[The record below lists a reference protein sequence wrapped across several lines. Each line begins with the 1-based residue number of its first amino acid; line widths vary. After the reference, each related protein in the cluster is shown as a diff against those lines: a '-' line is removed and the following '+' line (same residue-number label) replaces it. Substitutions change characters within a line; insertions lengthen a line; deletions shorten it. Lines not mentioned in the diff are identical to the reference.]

1 MKNGLAIQY
10 FEWYLPDDGKLWQR
24 LRADIPNLLDMGV
37 TAVWIPPCYKGQ
49 NSNDVGYGAYDLYDI
64 GEFDQKGTVRTK
76 YGTFD
81 ELRKTVE
88 ELQKNN
94 IQVYADT
101 VLNHKAGAD
110 GTEVFQVVEVDPEDR
125 EIAISEPFDIEGW
138 TMFKFPGRAGKYS
151 KFEWFHQHFTA
162 VDFDKKTGNKAI
174 YKILGES
181 KDFSENVTEEEKGN
195 YDYLMHA
202 DVDYNNPDVIE
213 EIKRWGLWFVDK
225 LNLDGLRLDALKHI
239 DLEFINEWTHHVREE
254 SGRKLYVV
262 GEYWNGDY
270 DVLREVLDKVC
281 EKLSLFDVPLHFRLY
296 EAAQKGQE
304 YDLSKIMNETLVG
317 DDPDNVMTFVDNHD
331 SQIGQSLESWVTDW
345 FKPLAYALILLRKDG
360 YPCLFY
366 GDYYGCGGENPIES
380 KKDILDPLL
389 KARKDFAYGEQID
402 YFDHPN
408 CIAFQ
413 RMGVPEI
420 QDSGLVCIM
429 SNGEPGYKDI
439 TFNQELSGRTF
450 YDITGN
456 EQEEIILNETG
467 EGRFFCSGGSVSVW
481 ILKKGTD

>member
-81 ELRKTVE
+81 ELRKTVQ

-125 EIAISEPFDIEGW
+125 EISISEPFDIEGW

-162 VDFDKKTGNKAI
+162 VDFDQRTGNKAI

-270 DVLREVLDKVC
+270 DVLHEVLDKVC

-296 EAAQKGQE
+296 EASQKGQE
-304 YDLSKIMNETLVG
+304 YDLSKILNETLVG
-317 DDPDNVMTFVDNHD
+317 DDPDHVMTFVDNHD
-331 SQIGQSLESWVTDW
+331 SQIGQSLESWVADW

-380 KKDILDPLL
+380 KKYILDPLL

-420 QDSGLVCIM
+420 KDSGLVCIM

-439 TFNQELSGRTF
+439 TFNQEFSGRTF

-456 EQEEIILNETG
+456 EQEEITLDETG

>member
-37 TAVWIPPCYKGQ
+37 TAVWIPPCYKSQ

-110 GTEVFQVVEVDPEDR
+110 GTELFQVVEVDPEDR

-162 VDFDKKTGNKAI
+162 VDFDQKTGNKAI

-380 KKDILDPLL
+380 KKNILDPLL

>member
-162 VDFDKKTGNKAI
+162 VDFDQKTGNKAI